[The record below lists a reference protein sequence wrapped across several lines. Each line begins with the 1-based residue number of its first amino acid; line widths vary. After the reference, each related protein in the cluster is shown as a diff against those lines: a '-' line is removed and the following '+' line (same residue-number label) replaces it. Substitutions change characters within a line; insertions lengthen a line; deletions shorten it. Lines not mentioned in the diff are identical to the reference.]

1 MRGLAALG
9 VDLPADA
16 FAYRTA
22 VKEALARARE
32 HMDARRFRFGP
43 GHVHDSNK
51 QKQAALRSGYDASA
65 QHARLVG
72 TLCPSVVARYAQR
85 GEPPLF
91 ELHRTSRTRPT
102 KSPTPKPS
110 TAAPTPSPSTNE
122 RVTIGIF
129 SNPAPEIS
137 AQMNEPH

>member
-1 MRGLAALG
+1 
-9 VDLPADA
+9 
-16 FAYRTA
+16 
-22 VKEALARARE
+22 
-32 HMDARRFRFGP
+32 MDARRFRFGP
-43 GHVHDSNK
+43 GHVHVQ

-110 TAAPTPSPSTNE
+110 TAAPTPSSSPSSRPARRGMLLTRVAANE
-122 RVTIGIF
+122 ADCARSVYATLF
-129 SNPAPEIS
+129 SIPS
-137 AQMNEPH
+137 KR

>member
-22 VKEALARARE
+22 VKEALARTRE

-43 GHVHDSNK
+43 GHVHVQ

-122 RVTIGIF
+122 RVAIGDF